1 LASVPSS
8 AAAAWPPCFTASAR
22 PSAAAWAFAA
32 TSRARAEG
40 LSLLPRNDADEAY
53 VARVVRGEIDDPTLT
68 VQLRRGY
75 HVYGMIPDYLED
87 PSSAN
92 YGVFVIWRNPDRPL
106 VSG

>member
-1 LASVPSS
+1 M
-8 AAAAWPPCFTASAR
+8 
-22 PSAAAWAFAA
+22 
-32 TSRARAEG
+32 
-40 LSLLPRNDADEAY
+40 
-53 VARVVRGEIDDPTLT
+53 RGEIDDPTLT